1 VNLPPPSSAAKHWDL
16 DPNTVF
22 LNHGSFGACPRT
34 VRAIQRT
41 LQDQLEREPVHFMV
55 ERYRSLLDD
64 SRRAL
69 ADFLHCDWTN
79 LAPIANATT
88 AVATILRH
96 LEDAKLL
103 KPGDELLT
111 NDHEY
116 PACQNILRATAA
128 RTGASVITATLPF
141 PCTSPDPI
149 AEAILARVTPRT
161 RLVLISHVTSP
172 SALILPVDTLVPAL
186 RAKNIL
192 TLVDGAHAPGMVPS
206 LSLRDLNPSFYTA
219 NCHKWLCTPKG
230 SAFLYVD
237 PAIQPTF
244 HPLVLSNNAE
254 RPIPGRHQFLTEFD
268 FLGTTDQT
276 NFMSIAASIPA
287 MRAIASEHFNVPAA
301 DAWPTTMQHNHN
313 LAIEGR
319 DILCRT
325 LNITPPAPASMIGS
339 IATIFLP
346 EHPQPLMDRLRTRPT
361 KYHDALQDTLLARHR
376 IQVPVWS
383 IPGATRRT
391 LRISAQIYNS
401 RAQYEYLADALL
413 QELASEREFGS

>member
-1 VNLPPPSSAAKHWDL
+1 VNLPTPSSAAKHWDL

-34 VRAIQRT
+34 VRTIQRD

-69 ADFLHCDWTN
+69 AEFLHCDWTN

-96 LEDAKLL
+96 LEDTKALT
-103 KPGDELLT
+103 PGDELLT

-141 PCTSPDPI
+141 PCTSPDEI
-149 AEAILARVTPRT
+149 EHAILSRVTPRT

-172 SALILPVDTLVPAL
+172 SAIILPVERLVPAL

-192 TLVDGAHAPGMVPS
+192 TLVDGAHAPGMVPT
-206 LSLRDLNPSFYTA
+206 LNLRELNPSFYTA

-237 PAIQPTF
+237 PTIQPTIR
-244 HPLVLSNNAE
+244 PLVLSNNAE
-254 RPIPGRHQFLTEFD
+254 RPIPSRPQFLTEFD

-276 NFMSIAASIPA
+276 AFMSIAASIPA
-287 MRAIASEHFNVPAA
+287 MRTVAAEHFNLPSS
-301 DAWPTTMQHNHN
+301 DAWPAIMRHNHD
-313 LAIEGR
+313 LVLDGR
-319 DILCRT
+319 DILCRA
-325 LNITPPAPASMIGS
+325 LNVTPPAPAIMIGS

-346 EHPQPLMDRLRTRPT
+346 EHPLTLMDRLRQRPT
-361 KYHDALQDTLLARHR
+361 KYHDALQDALLARHR

-383 IPGATRRT
+383 IPGTTRRT
-391 LRISAQIYNS
+391 LRISAQIYNA
-401 RAQYEYLADALL
+401 RAQYEYLADALAE
-413 QELASEREFGS
+413 ELHRERSF

>member
-1 VNLPPPSSAAKHWDL
+1 MNLPRPSSAAKHWDL

-34 VRAIQRT
+34 VRAIQRD

-69 ADFLHCDWTN
+69 AEFLHCDWAN

-96 LEDAKLL
+96 LEDTKAL

-128 RTGASVITATLPF
+128 RTGATVVTATLPF
-141 PCTSPDPI
+141 PCENADQI
-149 AEAILARVTPRT
+149 ASAILSRVTSRT
-161 RLVLISHVTSP
+161 RLVLMSHVTSP
-172 SALILPVDTLVPAL
+172 SAIILPADTLVPAL

-192 TLVDGAHAPGMVPS
+192 SLVDGAHAPGMVAS
-206 LSLRDLNPSFYTA
+206 LNLQTLNPSFYTA

-244 HPLVLSNNAE
+244 RPLILSNNAE
-254 RPIPGRHQFLTEFD
+254 RPIPGRSQFLTEFD

-287 MRAIASEHFNVPAA
+287 MRTIASEHFNVPAN
-301 DAWPTTMQHNHN
+301 DAWPAIMRHNHD
-313 LAIEGR
+313 LALVGR
-319 DILCRT
+319 DILCRA
-325 LNITPPAPASMIGS
+325 LNVTPPAPANMIGS

-346 EHPQPLMDRLRTRPT
+346 EHPLPLMDRLRQRPT

-383 IPGATRRT
+383 IPGTTRRT
-391 LRISAQIYNS
+391 LRISAQIYNA
-401 RAQYEYLADALL
+401 RAQYEYLAHALA
-413 QELASEREFGS
+413 QELANERSF